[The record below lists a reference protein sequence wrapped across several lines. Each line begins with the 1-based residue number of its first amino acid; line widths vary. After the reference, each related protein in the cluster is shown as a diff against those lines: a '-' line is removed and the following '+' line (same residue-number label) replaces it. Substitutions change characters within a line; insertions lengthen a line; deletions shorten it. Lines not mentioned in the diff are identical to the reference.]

1 MNPIYTPSST
11 SPPHLAVRER
21 IGCAVLAMRL
31 GEVGDA
37 SALLA
42 DAKEISEKC
51 GCADNAAIQRMTLE
65 SLK

>member
-1 MNPIYTPSST
+1 MNPIYTPT
-11 SPPHLAVRER
+11 TNSPPYLAVRER

-31 GEVGDA
+31 GEAGDA
-37 SALLA
+37 GTLLR

-51 GCADNAAIQRMTLE
+51 GCTDNDAIQRMTLE